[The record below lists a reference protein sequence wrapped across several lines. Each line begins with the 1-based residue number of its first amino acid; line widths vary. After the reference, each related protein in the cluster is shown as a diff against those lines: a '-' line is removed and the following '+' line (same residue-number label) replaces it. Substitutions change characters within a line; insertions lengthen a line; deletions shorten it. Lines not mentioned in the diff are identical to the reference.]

1 MQHLE
6 ASAMQHS
13 SYTQKTNPLFAG
25 LVTPPESP
33 IRSVESSAP
42 QSPTLST
49 LEEADQGF
57 SSTIDVHKA
66 MEALSA
72 AIKSASVESFGRDAS
87 VANSVAASPSVSL
100 FDLDNVREDIY
111 SIIENTVESK
121 MSDAMGPLRMN
132 INRLDSLESHLR
144 REHTDIRE
152 QNDTMSRQLDL
163 HYRTIEQNVE
173 EFKNQSETM
182 NNMINTQARTMN
194 TMIGAQAENLAATI
208 NMVSHLSQ
216 FVTNLPLAINQVVHN
231 AVQQQTQL
239 AIRDIMFAQQKAMFS
254 VSDVSNTRQSVS
266 SDGGSTSKAI
276 KTAQALQ
283 TAKATK
289 TAGSAT
295 KASGSATKASG
306 SATKA
311 SGSAAKASG
320 SAPIAPRPAPT
331 ETGFTHHLPTKE
343 QIAGNGRKAGRNLI
357 LWQRPRM
364 AEKLLHCLLYEIDR
378 QNVKVSW
385 EKIAHRLHPG
395 ASGSSC
401 KQYLNRSRN
410 SLVAEGHVVAPLYKR
425 GQAPDPTIR
434 GYMRDVNP
442 SDGSILVRAVG
453 YGEYIEDPKV
463 NESDALEVLADIKAQ
478 LEAEEASAPEVAVDE
493 DFDFEDDISPATDFT
508 IPDDSNIAVAPS
520 PTPARH
526 AAPRQSVFATQ
537 PVAEPQ
543 GLQLPAGQA
552 TLAQESIAPVSAT
565 EHAVADMLAASV
577 WAENLHELQNLDA
590 DSLFELGIGPDFVNA
605 VEGNSDTQSPAP
617 VNAALIPVTQS
628 PVPFTQTASS
638 PLAQTAAPL
647 NQPPVAFAQASP
659 QTASI
664 SQAALETD
672 LFSDI
677 PADISLFPEL
687 GNNFQFVLGSE
698 TLHDPFSVSAPAQ
711 SCQAQGNPGGQ
722 YVQQPLDNSW
732 GVNNC

>member
-1 MQHLE
+1 
-6 ASAMQHS
+6 
-13 SYTQKTNPLFAG
+13 
-25 LVTPPESP
+25 
-33 IRSVESSAP
+33 
-42 QSPTLST
+42 
-49 LEEADQGF
+49 
-57 SSTIDVHKA
+57 
-66 MEALSA
+66 
-72 AIKSASVESFGRDAS
+72 
-87 VANSVAASPSVSL
+87 
-100 FDLDNVREDIY
+100 
-111 SIIENTVESK
+111 
-121 MSDAMGPLRMN
+121 
-132 INRLDSLESHLR
+132 
-144 REHTDIRE
+144 
-152 QNDTMSRQLDL
+152 
-163 HYRTIEQNVE
+163 
-173 EFKNQSETM
+173 
-182 NNMINTQARTMN
+182 
-194 TMIGAQAENLAATI
+194 
-208 NMVSHLSQ
+208 
-216 FVTNLPLAINQVVHN
+216 
-231 AVQQQTQL
+231 
-239 AIRDIMFAQQKAMFS
+239 
-254 VSDVSNTRQSVS
+254 
-266 SDGGSTSKAI
+266 
-276 KTAQALQ
+276 
-283 TAKATK
+283 
-289 TAGSAT
+289 
-295 KASGSATKASG
+295 
-306 SATKA
+306 
-311 SGSAAKASG
+311 
-320 SAPIAPRPAPT
+320 
-331 ETGFTHHLPTKE
+331 
-343 QIAGNGRKAGRNLI
+343 
-357 LWQRPRM
+357 M

-478 LEAEEASAPEVAVDE
+478 LEAEEASAPEVEVDE
-493 DFDFEDDISPATDFT
+493 DFDFEDDISPATYFT
-508 IPDDSNIAVAPS
+508 IPDDSNVAVAPS

-552 TLAQESIAPVSAT
+552 TLAQEPIAPVSAT
-565 EHAVADMLAASV
+565 EHQVADMLAASV
-577 WAENLHELQNLDA
+577 WAEHLHVSLIVYQCHDTIAVTNREQELQNLDA

-605 VEGNSDTQSPAP
+605 VEGNSATQSPTP

-638 PLAQTAAPL
+638 PPTQTAAPL
-647 NQPPVAFAQASP
+647 NKPPVAFTQASP

-664 SQAALETD
+664 SQAPLETD

-732 GVNNC
+732 GVSNC